1 MNFVDELK
9 WRGMIHDIMP
19 GTEELL
25 AKGQT
30 TAYVGIDPTADSLHV
45 GHLVSVMMMKH
56 LQVAGHKPIFI
67 IGGATG
73 MIGDPSGKSQERN
86 LLNEETIQQN
96 MAGIKGQLSRFI
108 DFNSTASNA
117 AIMLNNYDWMKQF
130 TFLDFIR
137 EVGKHITVNY
147 MMAKDSVK
155 RRLSGEYSDGM
166 SFTEFTYQLVQ
177 GYDFLYLRKHH
188 DCMLQMGGSDQWGNI
203 TTGTELIRRKEG
215 LEAYG
220 LTWPLMTKSDGK
232 KFGKTESGNIWLDPE
247 RTSPYKFYQF
257 WLNTT
262 DDDAARYV
270 KIFTLLPPVEID
282 ALIAEHTEAPHLRK
296 LQKTLAKEITCLIH
310 GEEAYQSALEASQ
323 ILFGNATSDTL
334 RKIDEN
340 TFLSVFEGVPQYEIA
355 AADLKPGIDIVDFLA
370 GKTSVMASKGEARRA
385 LKSNAISINKEKV
398 SGEEFIVNESHL
410 IDGKY
415 ILAQSGKKNYF
426 LIIVK

>member
-282 ALIAEHTEAPHLRK
+282 ALIAEHAEAPHLRK

>member
-56 LQVAGHKPIFI
+56 FQMAGHKPIFI

-86 LLNEETIQQN
+86 LLDEETIRKN
-96 MAGIKGQLSRFI
+96 MAGIKAQLSRFI

-130 TFLDFIR
+130 SFLDFIR
-137 EVGKHITVNY
+137 EIGKHITVNY

-155 RRLSGEYSDGM
+155 KRLSSESAQGM

-177 GYDFLYLRKHH
+177 GYDF
-188 DCMLQMGGSDQWGNI
+188 CMLQMGGSDQWGNI
-203 TTGTELIRRKEG
+203 TTGGELIRRKEG
-215 LEAYG
+215 LDAYG

-262 DDDAARYV
+262 DEDAARYV
-270 KIFTLLPPVEID
+270 KIFTILPPARID
-282 ALIAEHTEAPHLRK
+282 ALIAEHQEAPHLRK

-310 GEEAYQSALEASQ
+310 GEEAYNLALEASQ
-323 ILFGNATSDTL
+323 ILFGNATSETL

-355 AADLKPGIDIVDFLA
+355 AADLKAGISIVDFLA
-370 GKTSVMASKGEARRA
+370 DKTAIMSSKGEARRA
-385 LKSNAISINKEKV
+385 LKSNAIGINKEKV
-398 SGEEFIVNESHL
+398 QGEETIIGESHL

-415 ILAQSGKKNYF
+415 IPAQSGKKNYF
-426 LIIVK
+426 LVIVK

>member
-25 AKGQT
+25 DKGQT

-56 LQVAGHKPIFI
+56 FQIAGHKPIFI

-86 LLNEETIQQN
+86 LLDETAIQKN
-96 MAGIKGQLSRFI
+96 MAGIKKQLSRFI
-108 DFNSTASNA
+108 DFTSSASNA
-117 AIMLNNYDWMKQF
+117 AIMLNNYDWMKEF
-130 TFLDFIR
+130 SFLDFIR

-147 MMAKDSVK
+147 MMSKDSVK
-155 RRLSGEYSDGM
+155 RRLNGEFSDGM

-177 GYDFLYLRKHH
+177 GYDFLYLRKNYN
-188 DCMLQMGGSDQWGNI
+188 CLLQMGGSDQWGNI
-203 TTGTELIRRKEG
+203 TTGGELIRRKEG

-247 RTSPYKFYQF
+247 RTSPYQFYQF

-262 DDDAARYV
+262 DEDAARYV
-270 KIFTLLPPVEID
+270 KIFTLLPPAEID
-282 ALIAEHTEAPHLRK
+282 ALIAEHLVAPHLRK

-310 GEEAYQSALEASQ
+310 GEEAWQSALEASQ
-323 ILFGNATSDTL
+323 ILFGNATSETL
-334 RKIDEN
+334 RKIDEK
-340 TFLSVFEGVPQYEIA
+340 TFLAVFEGVPQFEIK
-355 AADLKPGIDIVDFLA
+355 AADLKAGIPVVEFLA
-370 GKTSVMASKGEARRA
+370 GMTTIMSSKGEARRA
-385 LKSNAISINKEKV
+385 LKSSAISINKEKV
-398 SGEEFIVNESHL
+398 GTEDFIIGESHL

-415 ILAQSGKKNYF
+415 ILAQNGKKNYY
-426 LIIVK
+426 LVVVK

>member
-25 AKGQT
+25 AKRQT

-56 LQVAGHKPIFI
+56 FQMAGHKPIFI

-86 LLNEETIQQN
+86 LLDEETIRKN
-96 MAGIKGQLSRFI
+96 MAGIKAQLSRFI

-130 TFLDFIR
+130 SFLDFIR
-137 EVGKHITVNY
+137 EIGKHITVNY

-155 RRLSGEYSDGM
+155 KRLSSESAQGM

-177 GYDFLYLRKHH
+177 GYDFLHLRKNYG
-188 DCMLQMGGSDQWGNI
+188 CMLQMGGSDQWGNI
-203 TTGTELIRRKEG
+203 TTGGELIRRKEG
-215 LEAYG
+215 LDAYG

-262 DDDAARYV
+262 DEDAARYV
-270 KIFTLLPPVEID
+270 KIFTILPPARID
-282 ALIAEHTEAPHLRK
+282 ALIAEHREAPHLRK

-310 GEEAYQSALEASQ
+310 GEEAYNLALEASQ
-323 ILFGNATSDTL
+323 ILFGNATSETL
-334 RKIDEN
+334 RI
-340 TFLSVFEGVPQYEIA
+340 G
-355 AADLKPGIDIVDFLA
+355 
-370 GKTSVMASKGEARRA
+370 
-385 LKSNAISINKEKV
+385 INKEKV
-398 SGEEFIVNESHL
+398 QGEETIIGESHL

-426 LIIVK
+426 LVIVK

>member
-188 DCMLQMGGSDQWGNI
+188 GCMLQMGGSDQWGNI

-270 KIFTLLPPVEID
+270 KIFTLLPPAEID
-282 ALIAEHTEAPHLRK
+282 ALIAEHAEAPHLRK

-310 GEEAYQSALEASQ
+310 GEEAYNSALEASQ

-370 GKTSVMASKGEARRA
+370 GKTSVMSSKGEARRA

>member
-25 AKGQT
+25 SKGQT

-56 LQVAGHKPIFI
+56 FQVAGHKPIFI

-86 LLNEETIQQN
+86 LLTEDTIQKN
-96 MAGIKGQLSRFI
+96 MAGIKAQLSHFI
-108 DFNSTASNA
+108 DFNSTATNA

-130 TFLDFIR
+130 SFLDFIR
-137 EVGKHITVNY
+137 DVGKHITVNY

-155 RRLSGEYSDGM
+155 RRLNGEFADGM

-177 GYDFLYLRKHH
+177 GYDFLHLRKNYN
-188 DCMLQMGGSDQWGNI
+188 CMLQMGGSDQWGNI

-232 KFGKTESGNIWLDPE
+232 KFGKTESGNMWLDPE

-262 DDDAARYV
+262 DEDAARYV
-270 KIFTLLPPVEID
+270 KIFTLLPPAEID
-282 ALIAEHTEAPHLRK
+282 ALIAEHAEAPHLRK

-310 GEEAYQSALEASQ
+310 GEEAYNSALEASQ
-323 ILFGNATSDTL
+323 ILFGNATSESL
-334 RKIDEN
+334 RKIDER
-340 TFLSVFEGVPQYEIA
+340 TFLSVFEGVPQFEISA
-355 AADLKPGIDIVDFLA
+355 PDLKAGISIVDFLA
-370 GKTSVMASKGEARRA
+370 DKTSIMSSKGEARRA

-398 SGEEFIVNESHL
+398 TGEDAIINEGHL

-415 ILAQSGKKNYF
+415 ILAQSGKKNYL

>member
-25 AKGQT
+25 SKGQT

-56 LQVAGHKPIFI
+56 FQVAGHKPIFI

-86 LLNEETIQQN
+86 LLTEDTIQKN
-96 MAGIKGQLSRFI
+96 MAGIKAQLSHFI

-130 TFLDFIR
+130 SFLDFIR
-137 EVGKHITVNY
+137 DVGKHITVNY

-155 RRLSGEYSDGM
+155 RRLNGEFADGM
-166 SFTEFTYQLVQ
+166 SFTEFTYQFVQ
-177 GYDFLYLRKHH
+177 GYDFLHLRKNHN
-188 DCMLQMGGSDQWGNI
+188 CMLQMGGSDQWGNI

-262 DDDAARYV
+262 DEDAARYV
-270 KIFTLLPPVEID
+270 KIFTLLPPAEID
-282 ALIAEHTEAPHLRK
+282 ALIAEHAEAPHLRK

-310 GEEAYQSALEASQ
+310 GEEAYNSALEASQ
-323 ILFGNATSDTL
+323 ILFGNATSESL
-334 RKIDEN
+334 RKIDER
-340 TFLSVFEGVPQYEIA
+340 TFLSVSEGVPQFEISA
-355 AADLKPGIDIVDFLA
+355 PDLKAGISIVDFLA
-370 GKTSVMASKGEARRA
+370 DKTSIMSSKGEARRA

-398 SGEEFIVNESHL
+398 TGEDAIINEGHL

>member
-19 GTEELL
+19 GTEEQL

-56 LQVAGHKPIFI
+56 FQLAGHKPIFV

-86 LLNEETIQQN
+86 LLDEETIHRN
-96 MAGIKGQLSRFI
+96 MAAIKDQLARFI
-108 DFNSTASNA
+108 DFNSDASNA
-117 AIMLNNYDWMKQF
+117 AVMLNNYDWMKEF
-130 TFLDFIR
+130 SFLGFIR
-137 EVGKHITVNY
+137 DIGKHITVNY

-155 RRLSGEYSDGM
+155 KRLGADAAQGM

-177 GYDFLYLRKHH
+177 GYDFLYLRKNHG
-188 DCMLQMGGSDQWGNI
+188 CMLQMGGSDQWGNI
-203 TTGTELIRRKEG
+203 TTGVELIRRKEG
-215 LEAYG
+215 LEAYA

-232 KFGKTESGNIWLDPE
+232 KFGKTESGNIWLDPR

-262 DDDAARYV
+262 DEDAARYV
-270 KIFTLLPPVEID
+270 KIFTILPPAEID
-282 ALIAEHTEAPHLRK
+282 ALIAEHQQAPHLRK
-296 LQKTLAKEITCLIH
+296 LQKTLAKEVTCLIH
-310 GEEAYQSALEASQ
+310 GEEAFESALEASQ
-323 ILFGNATSDTL
+323 ILFGNATSETL
-334 RKIDEN
+334 RKIDEA
-340 TFLSVFEGVPQYEIA
+340 TFLSVFDGVPQFEIRK
-355 AADLKPGIDIVDFLA
+355 ADLDAGIPIVDFLA
-370 GKTSVMASKGEARRA
+370 EKTSVMASKGEARRA
-385 LKSNAISINKEKV
+385 LKANSISINKEKV
-398 SGEEFIVNESHL
+398 NEEAVIKSADL

-426 LIIVK
+426 LVIAK